1 MVAPLGVRFV
11 KNARNVRCCRAF
23 FSIREGY
30 GVIMARLAGSGG
42 FFYGSLQTIHL
53 IHFWGGVRPEGSEG
67 GVSGLPVRFACRTG
81 RFRWGRKAKA
91 GGVGK
96 PAASRVPAGCLAGGW
111 MVRKV

>member
-23 FSIREGY
+23 FSIREGH

-53 IHFWGGVRPEGSEG
+53 YIFGV
-67 GVSGLPVRFACRTG
+67 VSDRK
-81 RFRWGRKAKA
+81 GRKVECA
-91 GGVGK
+91 G
-96 PAASRVPAGCLAGGW
+96 
-111 MVRKV
+111 

>member
-23 FSIREGY
+23 FSIREGH

-67 GVSGLPVRFACRTG
+67 GVSGLAGFGGYRNFRGVCRARFV
-81 RFRWGRKAKA
+81 W
-91 GGVGK
+91 
-96 PAASRVPAGCLAGGW
+96 SGW
-111 MVRKV
+111 DDGFTQP